1 MLLSIII
8 PIYNREQTLKR
19 CLLSIQNLCLRD
31 IEVLM
36 IDDGSSD
43 NSSLICKEFERADK
57 RFHYYYKKNGGV
69 SSARNYGISQAQGK
83 WITFIDSDDWVL
95 PNHFSYIKDYENLGV
110 LYITGGVGLSK
121 ISDSPNV
128 TGATSL
134 PELERVN
141 LSGFFKSKINYN
153 PIYLVV
159 NKCFYSEIIKRNHI
173 RFKEDV
179 SLGED
184 QIFVNHYLLYAVD
197 ICYVN
202 EQTYI
207 QWCDTLGS
215 LTKSRRKI
223 KDHFHC
229 IWEVFKSFISLAITS
244 KNLTIFMY
252 ALRYFLIRVWQRV
265 VKLFIKRL
273 IGRE

>member
-19 CLLSIQNLCLRD
+19 CLSSVQSMYLKD

-43 NSSLICKEFERADK
+43 NSSTICKEFSIIDE

-69 SSARNYGISQAQGK
+69 SSARNYGIHIAQGE

-95 PNHFSYIKDYENLGV
+95 PNHFSFLNDHTHSDA
-110 LYITGGVGLSK
+110 LYITKVLGISK
-121 ISDSPNV
+121 LDEYKSVKYFTSISEIQNI
-128 TGATSL
+128 
-134 PELERVN
+134 N
-141 LSGFFKSKINYN
+141 LSDYFKRKIANS

-159 NKCFYSEIIKRNHI
+159 NKCFFNTVIKSNNLK
-173 RFKEDV
+173 FKEDV

-184 QIFVNHYLLYAVD
+184 QIFVAQYLSHITNIYLN
-197 ICYVN
+197 N

-207 QWCDTLGS
+207 QWYGTFGS
-215 LTKSRRKI
+215 LTNSYRKI
-223 KDHFHC
+223 SDNYHC
-229 IWEVFKSFISLAITS
+229 LYEVSKSLFSLSVSTRNFTVFIYAI
-244 KNLTIFMY
+244 NYYI
-252 ALRYFLIRVWQRV
+252 IRVWQRII
-265 VKLFIKRL
+265 KQFIKRL
-273 IGRE
+273 VKRK